1 MINAIIYFLILLSC
15 DNSYSP
21 ERIQLTETIIK
32 NNGFIKDLRSFA
44 RDENYSE
51 RREILIKKNL
61 YILKYYN

>member
-32 NNGFIKDLRSFA
+32 NNGFIKDLRSFE
-44 RDENYSE
+44 RDENYTCSE

-61 YILKYYN
+61 YI